1 MGERLSIKTERDEQ
15 QLFNSRAIVAA
26 LIVLLAL
33 TGIAARMYFLQVKQH
48 DHYTELSLQ
57 NYQRRIPKAP
67 TRGQIYD
74 RNGVLLADSKT
85 KYVLQIIRDGVPD
98 LNGDNLRR
106 YDDIEVLLGQLNNI
120 VTITDKEQRLF
131 MQQLRKKSR
140 YQPTVLKENL
150 TDVEVAKFAVN
161 KPRFPGVDIE
171 VRMERNYPYGAV
183 ASHVIGY
190 VGRIDERDMK
200 NLNRDEYA
208 ASTHIGKTGVEASH
222 EDRLHGQTGY
232 LEVEV
237 DAHGQHKGVI
247 KEIPPVGGQDLFL
260 SIDINLQLKAEELL
274 KDERGAIIAIDPS
287 SGEVLAMASVPTF
300 DPNLFVNGISH
311 KDYIDLRDNPDRPLY
326 NRALQSAYPPGSTIK
341 PMVALGGLQEGVIW
355 PSKTTYDPGF
365 FQIPGNKHRYRC
377 WKKSGH
383 GAVGIDRAIAQS
395 CDTFFYDM
403 AYRMGVEK
411 YSAFMRSYGFG
422 QLTGID
428 LPSESAGLMPT
439 PEWKQKRYKQVWY
452 PGDTVN
458 IGIGQ
463 GYWLA
468 TPLQL
473 AHAVSTTAMRG
484 VRIKPRLLHAVRRVK
499 NEPPEMIPPDY
510 LPKITLKNSR
520 YWDLAI
526 NGMINVVNSSYGTA
540 KKVSEDISYTM
551 AGKTGTA
558 QVFGIA
564 QNAKYDA
571 KRLAKRLHDHALFVG
586 FAPANNPKIA
596 MSVIV
601 ENGGGG
607 SSVAAPLARAIMDEY
622 LVPKPKVDPNAPTDA
637 NVTPTQTGT
646 TPTDPLV
653 NNKKVSATPTGH

>member
-15 QLFNSRAIVAA
+15 QLFNSRAIIAA

-33 TGIAARMYFLQVKQH
+33 TGIIARMYFLQVKQNAY
-48 DHYTELSLQ
+48 YTNLSLQ
-57 NYQRRIPKAP
+57 NYQHRIPIAP

-85 KYVLQIIRDGVPD
+85 KYVIQVVRDSVSD
-98 LNGDNLRR
+98 LN
-106 YDDIEVLLGQLNNI
+106 DDGKRNYSDIDILLGQLSGLVSI
-120 VTITDKEQRLF
+120 SEKEQRLF
-131 MQQLRKKSR
+131 MQQLRKTSR

-171 VRMERNYPYGAV
+171 VRMERNYPYGKV

-232 LEVEV
+232 SLHEV
-237 DAHGQHKGVI
+237 DAHGQYKDLLDE
-247 KEIPPVGGQDLFL
+247 KPPVGGQDLFL
-260 SIDINLQLKAEELL
+260 SIDMDLQLKAEDLL
-274 KDERGAIIAIDPS
+274 KNERGAVIAIDPTN
-287 SGEVLAMASVPTF
+287 GEVLAMASMPTF

-311 KDYIDLRDNPDRPLY
+311 KDYTDLRDNPDRPLY

-411 YSAFMRSYGFG
+411 YSNFMRNYGFG
-422 QLTGID
+422 QVTGID
-428 LPSESAGLMPT
+428 LPSESPGLMPT
-439 PEWKQKRYKQVWY
+439 PEWKQKRYKQIWY

-473 AHAVSTTAMRG
+473 AHAVATTSMRG
-484 VRIKPRLLHAVRRVK
+484 IRVKPRLLHAVRRVK
-499 NEPPEMIPPDY
+499 NEPPEVLPPEY
-510 LPKITLKNSR
+510 LPKVVLKNPHF
-520 YWDLAI
+520 WDLSI
-526 NGMINVVNSSYGTA
+526 NGMINVVNASYGTA
-540 KKVSEDISYTM
+540 KKVSQGISYTM

-571 KRLAKRLHDHALFVG
+571 KKLAKRLHDHALFVG
-586 FAPANNPKIA
+586 FAPASNPKIA
-596 MSVIV
+596 LSVII

-607 SSVAAPLARAIMDEY
+607 SSVAAPVARAMMDEY
-622 LVPKPKVDPNAPTDA
+622 LLPKPALDPNAPAGPPKPVAT
-637 NVTPTQTGT
+637 
-646 TPTDPLV
+646 LV
-653 NNKKVSATPTGH
+653 NNTKNSKQPRER